1 MINLVREVDLPYILD
16 KFKKIEPV
24 QTVDYTDIPADMDG
38 KSRAIYSLVVDAI
51 SNAKKYAR
59 YEIENISDILN
70 NFITET
76 YTKFAD
82 INSTLDSDT
91 KSDFTESLDK
101 SIDKLNENLIISN
114 EVEKTQI
121 ERIQALRESVESIK
135 ELILSLKASYEKY
148 ISSIIDGFKDEFD
161 DIEKRFETLI
171 DSKLS
176 KEFQNNTEFNRKVDS
191 TFKSNLYIK
200 KILEKFNVQYAASLK
215 GIIPAQITIISDK
228 MKRKIDAEKER
239 IAKEKSQVPS
249 IAKLFKKYG
258 LLGGMIALG
267 FNAKSTFKSLKQISF
282 SGIVKGTT
290 TKLKKAAYYLVDTD
304 LKNVNRS
311 FGLVG
316 VAASLTA
323 KGLYGLFGNRSA
335 YLSVKNQPKKQKIS
349 KPDFSKFEID
359 KKLPV
364 QNIIFKIYDFAEII
378 RLNLLSFDQDITESY
393 NARKKLE
400 KEREKELKKKEFSNI
415 TNKFGLSGA
424 LFWLLRPMVS
434 FLGRK
439 IGGFLSKVKN
449 AIGRKISKFW
459 RTTLLGKR
467 IEAFRV
473 SRLAKK
479 LMRRY
484 PGLSKTRAFNLARS
498 ARVGQRAAARATA
511 KVASKGLFSST
522 ARALGKIGGPLAL
535 GINLIVGIMDS
546 NNKMYMS
553 SIYGVAEDQI
563 DAKHQVAFSLAA
575 MVAGGG
581 SIIDNPSAMNWLN
594 LGLNMVMWKMLLGP
608 IGIGVGLIFNLIGQE
623 RLARFIHANPYAS
636 LGIAVGLVGLNPAV
650 VAATGGWSIAIG
662 LGAVGIGALVDRIS
676 RKESWRGATEIGK
689 SVGMITG
696 ALAGIGVGIALGMK
710 AGALI
715 GTLIVPGLGTI
726 VGGAVGAIVGV
737 VSAVTVMFAGKWI
750 GGLIGSLFESDK
762 SEINETQIKI
772 ELKDNIKDI
781 MRLNAKRFHSDLV
794 LENAHRNG
802 RKDSYSFDSMW
813 LGIQSLDK
821 LNEYLRSDVETLLNK
836 KQQIID
842 GKPIEIF
849 IESGEPTSIVNN
861 PAKEAAEREERRK
874 EEKNKND
881 ELMRRLSNIH
891 L

>member
-51 SNAKKYAR
+51 SNAKKYAG

-676 RKESWRGATEIGK
+676 RKESWHGATEIGK

-737 VSAVTVMFAGKWI
+737 VSAVAVMFAGKWV

-881 ELMRRLSNIH
+881 ELIRRLSNIH

>member
-1 MINLVREVDLPYILD
+1 MIDLAREVDLPYILD

-24 QTVDYTDIPADMDG
+24 QTVDYTDIPTDMDD

-51 SNAKKYAR
+51 SNAKKYAG

-76 YTKFAD
+76 YSKFAD
-82 INSTLDSDT
+82 INSTLDGDT

-121 ERIQALRESVESIK
+121 EQIQTLRESVESVK

-148 ISSIIDGFKDEFD
+148 VSSIIDGFKDEFD

-171 DSKLS
+171 DNKLS
-176 KEFQNNTEFNRKVDS
+176 KEFQNNAEFNRKIDS
-191 TFKSNLYIK
+191 AFKNNLYLK

-215 GIIPAQITIISDK
+215 GMIPAQITIISDK

-282 SGIVKGTT
+282 SGIVKGTAA
-290 TKLKKAAYYLVDTD
+290 KLKKAAYYLVDTD

-323 KGLYGLFGNRSA
+323 KGFYGLFGNRSA

-359 KKLPV
+359 KKSPV

-400 KEREKELKKKEFSNI
+400 KERVKELKKKEFSNI

-424 LFWLLRPMVS
+424 LFWLLRPIVS

-439 IGGFLSKVKN
+439 IGGFLSKIKN

-459 RTTLLGKR
+459 RTTILGKR

-498 ARVGQRAAARATA
+498 ARVGQRAAVRTTA
-511 KVASKGLFSST
+511 KAASKGLFSST

-563 DAKHQVAFSLAA
+563 DTKHQIAFSLAA

-594 LGLNMVMWKMLLGP
+594 LGLNMGMWYMLLGP
-608 IGIGVGLIFNLIGQE
+608 IGIGVGAIFSLIGQE
-623 RLARFIHANPYAS
+623 RLARFIHANPYTS

-696 ALAGIGVGIALGMK
+696 ALAGIGVGIMIGMK

-737 VSAVTVMFAGKWI
+737 AAAVAVMFAGKWI

-813 LGIQSLDK
+813 MGILSLDK

-849 IESGEPTSIVNN
+849 IEPGEPTSVINN
-861 PAKEAAEREERRK
+861 PAKEAAEREEKRK